1 MPWNNSGGQGPW
13 GNPPGGSGGGSG
25 GGGGGGQRPGGP
37 WGQGPGRGPGGQI
50 PDLDQL
56 IAYAQGLVRRLLP
69 WGTGTG
75 GARGLALLTLGIV
88 AIWLASGFFRVQPD
102 ELGLVLRFGAFD
114 RQVGP
119 GLNYHLPWPAETVL
133 LPSVTHINRT
143 EIGYRSGSADTRV
156 QQTGRD
162 TAGRDVLEESL
173 MLTGDE
179 NIVDIDLA
187 VFWRIRDASAYIFNA
202 RSPAV
207 LVKAVAE
214 SAVREV
220 IGRTPIQPALTELRA
235 SIETEVMHETQQILD
250 QYRAGVEVTQVQ
262 LQKVDPP
269 HAVIESFRDVQRA
282 NTDADRMRNEAES
295 YRNDIIPRARGD
307 AARLTAEA
315 EGVRQSSIAQATG
328 QSQRFTSVLLAYRD
342 ARDLTLK
349 RMYIETMQE
358 ILAHSQTVVIDDH
371 VRGLVPF
378 LPLGGDGVLPAK
390 PNAPPAA
397 PPAPAAATTGATR

>member
-1 MPWNNSGGQGPW
+1 MPWNNTGGQGPW
-13 GNPPGGSGGGSG
+13 GTPPGGSGGGGSG
-25 GGGGGGQRPGGP
+25 GGGPGGGGPRPGGP
-37 WGQGPGRGPGGQI
+37 WGQGPGRGPGGQL

-56 IAYAQGLVRRLLP
+56 IAYAQSLVRRLLP
-69 WGTGTG
+69 WGTGAG
-75 GARGLALLTLGIV
+75 GARGLALLTL
-88 AIWLASGFFRVQPD
+88 AIAALWLASGFFRVQPD
-102 ELGLVLRFGAFD
+102 ELGLVLRFGAYD

-133 LPSVTHINRT
+133 RPSVTHINRT
-143 EIGYRSGSADTRV
+143 EVGYRSGTSDTRI
-156 QQTGRD
+156 QQSGRD
-162 TAGRDVLEESL
+162 IAGRDVLEESL

-179 NIVDIDLA
+179 NIVDIDFA
-187 VFWRIRDASAYIFNA
+187 VFWRIRDAAAYTFDTRA
-202 RSPAV
+202 PAT

-214 SAVREV
+214 SAMREV

-235 SIETEVMHETQQILD
+235 SIETEVMHETQKILD
-250 QYRAGVEVTQVQ
+250 HYHVGVEVTQVQ

-307 AARLTAEA
+307 AARITAEA
-315 EGVRQSSIAQATG
+315 EGVRQSTIAQATG
-328 QSQRFTSVLLAYRD
+328 QGQRFTSVLNAYRD
-342 ARDLTLK
+342 AKDLTLK
-349 RMYIETMQE
+349 RMYIETMQD
-358 ILAHSQTVVIDDH
+358 ILAHSQTVVIDDN

-390 PNAPPAA
+390 PNALPAPPQTPAA
-397 PPAPAAATTGATR
+397 GGTR